1 MKQNFN
7 QNRLKLVDAITQLQN
22 QITNLKEDLQRY
34 QVKPNASEKF
44 VFFKQQQIKVLENVA
59 ETFTESMESNNQTFQ
74 SNQKDIARL
83 NTDVFKL
90 QGICLYHGII
100 DINRYM
106 RMEKN
111 KLIAYVQNAFK
122 EKWYQMPFGIMC
134 ANDDKKEILTVDKPI
149 VKYID
154 LKNKALEK

>member
-7 QNRLKLVDAITQLQN
+7 QNRLKMVDAITQLQN

-34 QVKPNASEKF
+34 EVKPNASEKF

-59 ETFTESMESNNQTFQ
+59 EAFTENMESNNQIFQ
-74 SNQKDIARL
+74 SNQKDIANL

-106 RMEKN
+106 RMKKN
-111 KLIAYVQNAFK
+111 TLIEYVQTAFK

-134 ANDDKKEILTVDKPI
+134 ANDDLKKVLKVDKPI

>member
-34 QVKPNASEKF
+34 QDRPTASEKY

-59 ETFTESMESNNQTFQ
+59 ETFTENMESNNQAFQ
-74 SNQKDIARL
+74 DNQKEIAKL

-106 RMEKN
+106 RIEKN
-111 KLIAYVQNAFK
+111 KLIAYVQTAFK
-122 EKWYQMPFGIMC
+122 EKWYQIPFGIMC
-134 ANDDKKEILTVDKPI
+134 ANDDKQEVLKVDKAI